1 MLVGTYF
8 EAQFIYLE
16 LTLLSLVSAAKLS
29 SVRVMVGSL
38 AFLQL
43 QFPLAIIE
51 FVTDGRPLGR
61 VASLRPL
68 IP

>member
-1 MLVGTYF
+1 MLVP
-8 EAQFIYLE
+8 ILKHNLSRYLE
-16 LTLLSLVSAAKLS
+16 LTMSLDSAAKLS